1 MSCRLALL
9 TSVTLALAACTP
21 QKRPDEVGGDLTVGK
36 VQMTIEEGMTGA
48 DVIASLGSP
57 NIVTT
62 DEDRNEVWVYDK
74 LATEQAYSTSS
85 GGLFLLLGAVNQSSG
100 SSATSQRTLTVVIK
114 FDEEK
119 KVKDFSYH
127 SSKF

>member
-1 MSCRLALL
+1 MGYRIAMLAAALF
-9 TSVTLALAACTP
+9 VTAACTTP
-21 QKRPDEVGGDLTVGK
+21 KRPDEVGGDLTVGK
-36 VQMTIEEGMTGA
+36 VQMTIEEGMSGA
-48 DVIASLGSP
+48 DVIAALGAP

-74 LATEQAYSTSS
+74 LATEQAYSTSN

-114 FDEEK
+114 FDSEK
-119 KVKDFSYH
+119 KVRDFSYH

>member
-1 MSCRLALL
+1 
-9 TSVTLALAACTP
+9 
-21 QKRPDEVGGDLTVGK
+21 
-36 VQMTIEEGMTGA
+36 MTIEEGMSGA
-48 DVIASLGSP
+48 DVIAALGAP

-74 LATEQAYSTSS
+74 LATEQAYSTSN

-114 FDEEK
+114 FDSEK
-119 KVKDFSYH
+119 KVRDFSYH